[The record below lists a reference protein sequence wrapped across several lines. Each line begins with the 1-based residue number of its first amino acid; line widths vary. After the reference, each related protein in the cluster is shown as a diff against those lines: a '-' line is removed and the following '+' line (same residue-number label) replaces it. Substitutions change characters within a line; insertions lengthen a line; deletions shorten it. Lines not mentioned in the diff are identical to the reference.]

1 MDIQKLLDD
10 YMKWLKTEITFDKIG
25 EYYEITTP
33 YLNNANDY
41 LQIYVKQE
49 NEEIFFT
56 DDGEI
61 IHNMKMNGIQL
72 NQNRKNHLQKILN
85 QFGVKLEGDELVAKA
100 QLNNFAQKKH
110 FFIQAMLRV
119 DDMFSMV
126 KTRETSF
133 FIDDVQSFFEKKDIY
148 YSENV
153 QFMGV
158 SGFSHNYDFLLQ
170 RSKTKPER
178 LCRAINT
185 PNKSSME
192 NILFAWNDTKP
203 ARNNNSQLIVIM
215 NDNKKVANGI
225 VEAFQNYDVN
235 VIFWSER
242 EKEKNISLLSVS

>member
-119 DDMFSMV
+119 DDMFSVV

>member
-1 MDIQKLLDD
+1 MDIQKLLND

>member
-1 MDIQKLLDD
+1 MDIQNLLDD
-10 YMKWLKTEITFDKIG
+10 YMKWLKEEITFDKIG

-33 YLNNANDY
+33 YLDNANDY

-49 NEEIFFT
+49 DDEIFFT

-72 NQNRKNHLQKILN
+72 TQNRKNHLQKILN
-85 QFGVKLEGDELVAKA
+85 QFGVKLEGNELVART
-100 QLNNFAQKKH
+100 QLKNFAQKKH
-110 FFIQAMLRV
+110 FFIQAMLRI
-119 DDMFSMV
+119 DDMFSMA

-133 FIDDVQSFFEKKDIY
+133 FIDDVQNFFEKKDIY

-185 PNKSSME
+185 PNKASME

-242 EKEKNISLLSVS
+242 EIEKNISLLSVS